1 MKKIIYL
8 LFSFT
13 LFMNSMQGQT
23 VILDFEKP
31 ETSRDFQYFGSGL
44 DGQKNKII
52 NNPSATGLN
61 TSLKVAEFV
70 KPADAQ
76 TWAGAFITPDFDK
89 AVDLSKPGS
98 LVCMKVW
105 MNQVGNV
112 ALKFE
117 GSTNNGPNW
126 TITEPVN
133 KAKEW
138 VEICFDVSKAS
149 IEDPFKAAL
158 GFSYKRI
165 VVFVDFGKTGA
176 QSAGT
181 SYLDDFILKLPPA
194 PGCKT
199 VLDFEV
205 DSTSTVFQ
213 YFGSGLDGQ
222 KNKVVNN
229 PAATAGNDSKKVIE
243 IFKPADSQTWGGAF
257 SSPNPKIPVSFAAP
271 GSKICMKVWMKKA
284 GVFAVKLEGAS
295 TGGANWVQQVEVPKA
310 KEWVEICFDP
320 TLPSLEDPKKP
331 AASFTY
337 QTIVLFPDFGKTGA
351 ASSDTNYIDDIKVCT
366 AAAPTK
372 VDVDFAVDMKKYTG
386 AFQTV
391 YISGTFNNWSDSSN
405 PLQDTD
411 KDGIW
416 TTRLSLDPGTIQY
429 KFQLDKWAKQEEF
442 TGTETCTVTDGGF
455 TNRNLVIPASGVKK
469 DTFCFNSCYACGKA
483 IKFTVNLG
491 TQHIT
496 VAPTGIFIAGG
507 GNFGVPG
514 NFPLKDADKDG
525 IYSITFERPIG
536 FTSYYTFTNGA
547 CADYSCKEIISGQAC
562 ANADNYN
569 DRKMGPFTKDT
580 ILNTCFGQC
589 TTTAS
594 CGVQVTRKVTFRV
607 NMKSYTKS
615 FVGVYVSGQFNEWSA
630 NKNPL
635 KDDDNDKIW
644 TAEISLPDGKFEF
657 KYQID
662 GWTAQEEFKGGEAC
676 TVTSG
681 GFTNRVLTV
690 SKDSVLSV
698 ACFNACTNC
707 TTTDARDINFAPLFS
722 IFPNP
727 ATDEIQLNLKLAGSE
742 TARWMLMD
750 ALGRIC
756 QSYTLPKATQSLNI
770 DVSSLQPGFYWA
782 VIYQGEKRDV
792 RKLVINP

>member
-1 MKKIIYL
+1 
-8 LFSFT
+8 
-13 LFMNSMQGQT
+13 
-23 VILDFEKP
+23 
-31 ETSRDFQYFGSGL
+31 
-44 DGQKNKII
+44 
-52 NNPSATGLN
+52 
-61 TSLKVAEFV
+61 
-70 KPADAQ
+70 
-76 TWAGAFITPDFDK
+76 
-89 AVDLSKPGS
+89 
-98 LVCMKVW
+98 
-105 MNQVGNV
+105 
-112 ALKFE
+112 
-117 GSTNNGPNW
+117 
-126 TITEPVN
+126 
-133 KAKEW
+133 
-138 VEICFDVSKAS
+138 
-149 IEDPFKAAL
+149 
-158 GFSYKRI
+158 
-165 VVFVDFGKTGA
+165 
-176 QSAGT
+176 
-181 SYLDDFILKLPPA
+181 
-194 PGCKT
+194 
-199 VLDFEV
+199 
-205 DSTSTVFQ
+205 
-213 YFGSGLDGQ
+213 
-222 KNKVVNN
+222 
-229 PAATAGNDSKKVIE
+229 
-243 IFKPADSQTWGGAF
+243 
-257 SSPNPKIPVSFAAP
+257 
-271 GSKICMKVWMKKA
+271 
-284 GVFAVKLEGAS
+284 
-295 TGGANWVQQVEVPKA
+295 
-310 KEWVEICFDP
+310 
-320 TLPSLEDPKKP
+320 
-331 AASFTY
+331 
-337 QTIVLFPDFGKTGA
+337 
-351 ASSDTNYIDDIKVCT
+351 VCT
-366 AAAPTK
+366 AAAPSK
-372 VDVDFAVDMKKYTG
+372 VDVDFAVDMKKYSGT
-386 AFQTV
+386 FQTV

-514 NFPLKDADKDG
+514 NFPLKDVDKDG

-536 FTSYYTFTNGA
+536 FTSYYTFTNGS

-644 TAEISLPDGKFEF
+644 TAEINLPDGKFEF

-662 GWTAQEEFKGGEAC
+662 GWTAQEEFKGGESC

-707 TTTDARDINFAPLFS
+707 TTTDARDISFAPLFS

-770 DVSSLQPGFYWA
+770 DVSGLQPGVYWA

>member
-1 MKKIIYL
+1 
-8 LFSFT
+8 
-13 LFMNSMQGQT
+13 
-23 VILDFEKP
+23 
-31 ETSRDFQYFGSGL
+31 
-44 DGQKNKII
+44 
-52 NNPSATGLN
+52 
-61 TSLKVAEFV
+61 
-70 KPADAQ
+70 
-76 TWAGAFITPDFDK
+76 
-89 AVDLSKPGS
+89 
-98 LVCMKVW
+98 
-105 MNQVGNV
+105 
-112 ALKFE
+112 
-117 GSTNNGPNW
+117 
-126 TITEPVN
+126 
-133 KAKEW
+133 
-138 VEICFDVSKAS
+138 
-149 IEDPFKAAL
+149 
-158 GFSYKRI
+158 
-165 VVFVDFGKTGA
+165 
-176 QSAGT
+176 
-181 SYLDDFILKLPPA
+181 
-194 PGCKT
+194 
-199 VLDFEV
+199 
-205 DSTSTVFQ
+205 
-213 YFGSGLDGQ
+213 
-222 KNKVVNN
+222 
-229 PAATAGNDSKKVIE
+229 
-243 IFKPADSQTWGGAF
+243 
-257 SSPNPKIPVSFAAP
+257 
-271 GSKICMKVWMKKA
+271 MKVWMKKA

-295 TGGANWVQQVEVPKA
+295 TGGANWVQQVEVLKA

-405 PLQDTD
+405 PLNDDD

-416 TTRLSLDPGTIQY
+416 TTRLPLDPGTIQY

-442 TGTETCTVTDGGF
+442 LGTETCTVTDGGF
-455 TNRNLVIPASGVKK
+455 TNRNLVIPASGVKT
-469 DTFCFNSCYACGKA
+469 DTVCFNSCYACGKA
-483 IKFTVNLG
+483 VKFTVNIG

-496 VAPTGIFIAGG
+496 VSPTGIFIAGG

-525 IYSITFERPIG
+525 IYSITFERPVG
-536 FTSYYTFTNGA
+536 FTSFYTFTNGA
-547 CADYSCKEIISGQAC
+547 CADYSCKENISGQAC

-607 NMKSYTKS
+607 DMKSYTKS

-635 KDDDNDKIW
+635 MDDDNDKIW

-662 GWTAQEEFKGGEAC
+662 GWTAQEEFKGGESC

-698 ACFNACTNC
+698 ACFNACTSC
-707 TTTDARDINFAPLFS
+707 ATTDARDINFAPLFS

-770 DVSSLQPGFYWA
+770 DVSGLQPGVYWA